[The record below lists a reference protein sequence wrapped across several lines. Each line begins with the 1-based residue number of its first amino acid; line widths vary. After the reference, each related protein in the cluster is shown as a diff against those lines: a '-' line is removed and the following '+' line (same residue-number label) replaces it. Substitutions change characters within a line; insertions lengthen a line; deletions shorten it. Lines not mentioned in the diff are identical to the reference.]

1 MRRFELKQKI
11 SIWVRT
17 SWNHLLHI
25 FFGSDVLHPASVR
38 HRTTSMKPQR
48 NRHSP
53 FISGLYYHRN
63 HEFCITE
70 STFVKYMHST
80 LRVRPLWGP
89 MQWVRVGSLCDCD
102 LARMSLEIS
111 QLYCFF
117 FKTLDEHKQ
126 ALLCDSMLTLSCFSL
141 KPASQSRCTHVP
153 RMTPKK
159 AVFCVFINQEYLAR
173 AIIHCLLCVLWFHI
187 HVHYIPTTHSIIS
200 TSVYV
205 SFISSHMS
213 LVIMKIKFGDCIPCI
228 LSCTP
233 YNPSFFQG
241 DSLYLVLNHVCA
253 SNPSYARGG
262 SVSA

>member
-1 MRRFELKQKI
+1 MCYIQHQCDTVPHL
-11 SIWVRT
+11 
-17 SWNHLLHI
+17 WNPKEIVIPHLYLGCI
-25 FFGSDVLHPASVR
+25 IIEIMNSVLLNP
-38 HRTTSMKPQR
+38 
-48 NRHSP
+48 
-53 FISGLYYHRN
+53 
-63 HEFCITE
+63 
-70 STFVKYMHST
+70 
-80 LRVRPLWGP
+80 PLWSTCTPHYEWGLSEG
-89 MQWVRVGSLCDCD
+89 QWVRVGSLCDCD

-141 KPASQSRCTHVP
+141 KPASQSRCTHIP

-173 AIIHCLLCVLWFHI
+173 VIIHCLLCVLWFHI

-213 LVIMKIKFGDCIPCI
+213 LVIMEIKFGDCIRCI

-233 YNPSFFQG
+233 YNPSFSQG
-241 DSLYLVLNHVCA
+241 ASLCLVLNHVCA
-253 SNPSYARGG
+253 SNRSYARGG
-262 SVSA
+262 CVSASEEV